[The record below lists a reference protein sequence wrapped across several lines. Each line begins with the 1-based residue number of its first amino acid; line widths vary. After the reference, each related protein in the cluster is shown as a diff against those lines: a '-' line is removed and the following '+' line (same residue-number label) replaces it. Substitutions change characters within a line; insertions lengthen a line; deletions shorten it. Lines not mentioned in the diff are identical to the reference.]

1 MMASSLVALAGWGL
15 RSNVSNHRVHYAG
28 LDPHLQARCSCKQ
41 KSPVGSRADVDTW
54 YYSHLAEI
62 ERIRT
67 HLGTRNPSLNTQWAW
82 FSEQA
87 VNEDNPTEDRA
98 LWRQMADEMA
108 AFIEVKN
115 APALQQDPL
124 F

>member
-1 MMASSLVALAGWGL
+1 MQG
-15 RSNVSNHRVHYAG
+15 
-28 LDPHLQARCSCKQ
+28 RCSCKQ
-41 KSPVGSRADVDTW
+41 KSRVGTRADVDTW
-54 YYSHLAEI
+54 YYAHNAEI

-67 HLGTRNPSLNTQWAW
+67 HLSTRTPTLRTQHAW

-87 VNEDNPTEDRA
+87 VNEDNPSEDRA

-108 AFIEVKN
+108 AFIEVRSG
-115 APALQQDPL
+115 PSLQQDPL

>member
-1 MMASSLVALAGWGL
+1 MQG
-15 RSNVSNHRVHYAG
+15 
-28 LDPHLQARCSCKQ
+28 RCSCKQ
-41 KSPVGSRADVDTW
+41 KSKVGNRAEVDTW
-54 YYSHLAEI
+54 YFSHLQEI

-67 HLGTRNPSLNTQWAW
+67 HLGTKNPSLRTQWAW
-82 FSEQA
+82 FSAQA

-108 AFIEVKN
+108 AFIETKS